1 MWDTLHARGVAAA
14 SGCTGGYGIRPY
26 GSPCGEFVGADA
38 RIGPRA
44 STARPYSCTY
54 FYCALLPSVTF
65 SVRTLPSRSTCRLT
79 VSPTSLS
86 AR

>member
-1 MWDTLHARGVAAA
+1 MWNPLHAREMAAA
-14 SGCTGGYGIRPY
+14 SSYTGGYGIRPY
-26 GSPCGEFVGADA
+26 GEFVGADA
-38 RIGPRA
+38 CIGPRA